1 MKPLH
6 YGVYQNK
13 IHDRILTRN
22 DSEDF
27 VVFVLE
33 TESNSEETSET
44 AVNQE
49 ERQINEEEPMDQN

>member
-6 YGVYQNK
+6 YGVYQYK

-33 TESNSEETSET
+33 TESNSEDTSET
-44 AVNQE
+44 AVKQE